1 MVYVIHL
8 FYFILFFVS
17 QWQLKLQVPQMV
29 EFRRNWANSHKEG

>member
-8 FYFILFFVS
+8 FYFYFYFL